1 MEAQDI
7 YTIREI
13 VILIILTSIGTG
25 AFLGFAFI
33 SKKMQI
39 NLGIAF
45 LVFIVN
51 LFVVCL
57 VVESLRLFN
66 FFKYHY
72 IAALAGSYLGMYF
85 LKWLDK
91 RSFNL
96 FDAMIKKTGL
106 DIETSDHINDNP
118 KKE

>member
-13 VILIILTSIGTG
+13 IILIILTAIGTG

-33 SKKMQI
+33 SKKMQL
-39 NLGIAF
+39 NFAKV
-45 LVFIVN
+45 LVVFVVN
-51 LFVVCL
+51 FFVVCL
-57 VVESLRLFN
+57 LVEGLRLSD

-72 IAALAGSYLGMYF
+72 IAALAGSYMGMYF

-96 FDAMIKKTGL
+96 FDSMIKKAGL
-106 DIETSDHINDNP
+106 DIETGINETEIKNP
-118 KKE
+118 D